1 MSKELTT
8 RSKRFRILHR
18 LVEGPASTEDL
29 GAVIRGPTQ
38 TEAGA
43 VTRAR
48 NLLAVLQG
56 DKLVERDPAGW
67 RITRAGLSIYH
78 GASTSVRIFRKE
90 PAHA

>member
-56 DKLVERDPAGW
+56 DKLVERDPVGW
-67 RITRAGLSIYH
+67 RIVLACAGRRLDIS
-78 GASTSVRIFRKE
+78 K
-90 PAHA
+90 PAL